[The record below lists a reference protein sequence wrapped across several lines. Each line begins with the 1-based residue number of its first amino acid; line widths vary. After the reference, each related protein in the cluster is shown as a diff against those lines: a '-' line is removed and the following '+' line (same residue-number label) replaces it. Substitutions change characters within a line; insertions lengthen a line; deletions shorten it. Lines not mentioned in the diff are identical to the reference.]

1 MSRIPRS
8 MTMRMAVINVLG
20 FFLLL
25 GASAGALAADAARNI
40 RDAPWQFNIKG
51 YGWLP
56 EAPVDIKI
64 NQEEVANL
72 PESFDN
78 ILPRDGPEP
87 VVRWLW
93 GARWG
98 AL

>member
-1 MSRIPRS
+1 
-8 MTMRMAVINVLG
+8 MTHVKLR
-20 FFLLL
+20 
-25 GASAGALAADAARNI
+25 LAAFIVSFGPAVLLMSA
-40 RDAPWQFNIKG
+40 
-51 YGWLP
+51 LP

-78 ILPRDGPEP
+78 ILPRDGLEP